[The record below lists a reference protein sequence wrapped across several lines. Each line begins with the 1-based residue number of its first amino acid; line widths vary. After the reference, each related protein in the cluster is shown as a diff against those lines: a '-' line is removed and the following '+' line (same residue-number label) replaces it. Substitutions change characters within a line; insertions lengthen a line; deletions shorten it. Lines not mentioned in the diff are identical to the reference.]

1 MIPGNKVKRAIEVVA
16 GDNILYHRK
25 WVRVRSIEHDWVDQY
40 YRVIIRFHDGTVLSL
55 PADNTVDV
63 RVEPQGIA

>member
-16 GDNILYHRK
+16 GENILYHRK
-25 WVRVRSIEHDWVDQY
+25 WVKVRRVEHDWIEQY
-40 YRVIIRFHDGTVLSL
+40 YRVVIHFHDGTSFSL

-63 RVEPQGIA
+63 RVDPVEFV